1 MKHLILLS
9 ITDFKLIFRDPS
21 LRIFLAL
28 PLLILAMVVFG
39 LLALIEEYPIVND
52 YVCYVLM
59 GASLQTSTMFGFIYS
74 MVLIHEKDIQVAK
87 IYGVLPVS
95 KKGFIATR
103 QVIPFSLST
112 LVTFLLLQLQS
123 FYIFKLED
131 VILFSLLCGIF
142 APLLSLSVTLLSKNK
157 MEGMTWFKLMNLL
170 VSVPLVGFFIPCCA
184 WAFAI
189 IPTYWVFETLN
200 HMVLGE
206 MVLIPV
212 IIGFVVSIGLLYL
225 LIWRFSKS
233 HFS

>member
-1 MKHLILLS
+1 MKNLLLLS
-9 ITDFKLIFRDPS
+9 ITDFKLIFRDSS
-21 LRIFLAL
+21 LRIFLAM
-28 PLLILAMVVFG
+28 PLLIIAIVLLAVP
-39 LLALIEEYPIVND
+39 ALIEEYPIVQD
-52 YVCYVLM
+52 YVSYVLM

-87 IYGVLPVS
+87 VYGILPVS

-103 QVIPFSLST
+103 QVIQFVLSA
-112 LVTFLLLQLQS
+112 LVTFLLLQVQP
-123 FYIFKLED
+123 FYIFRLED
-131 VILFSLLCGIF
+131 IILFSLLCGLF
-142 APLLSLSVTLLSKNK
+142 APLLTLSVTLFSKNK
-157 MEGMTWFKLMNLL
+157 MIGMTWFKLMNLL

-200 HMVLGE
+200 RMVLGE
-206 MVLIPV
+206 MILIPV
-212 IIGFVVSIGLLYL
+212 TIGFVASIGLLYF

>member
-1 MKHLILLS
+1 M
-9 ITDFKLIFRDPS
+9 
-21 LRIFLAL
+21 
-28 PLLILAMVVFG
+28 PLLIIAIVLLAVP
-39 LLALIEEYPIVND
+39 ALIEEYPIVQD
-52 YVCYVLM
+52 YVSYVLM

-87 IYGVLPVS
+87 VYGILPVS

-103 QVIPFSLST
+103 QVIPFVLSA
-112 LVTFLLLQLQS
+112 LVTFLLLQVQP
-123 FYIFKLED
+123 FYIFRLED
-131 VILFSLLCGIF
+131 IILFSLLCGLF
-142 APLLSLSVTLLSKNK
+142 APLLTLSVTLFSKNK
-157 MEGMTWFKLMNLL
+157 MIGMTWFKLMNLL

-200 HMVLGE
+200 RMVLGE
-206 MVLIPV
+206 MILIPV
-212 IIGFVVSIGLLYL
+212 TIGFVASIGLLYF

>member
-1 MKHLILLS
+1 MKNLLLLS
-9 ITDFKLIFRDPS
+9 ITDFKLIFRDSS
-21 LRIFLAL
+21 LRIFLAM
-28 PLLILAMVVFG
+28 PLLIIAIVLLAVP
-39 LLALIEEYPIVND
+39 ALIEEYPIVQD
-52 YVCYVLM
+52 YVSYVLM

-87 IYGVLPVS
+87 VYGILPVS

-103 QVIPFSLST
+103 QVIPFVLSA
-112 LVTFLLLQLQS
+112 LVTFLLLQVQP
-123 FYIFKLED
+123 FYIFRLED
-131 VILFSLLCGIF
+131 IILFSLLCGLF
-142 APLLSLSVTLLSKNK
+142 APLLTLSVTLFSKNK
-157 MEGMTWFKLMNLL
+157 MIGMTWFKLMNLL

-200 HMVLGE
+200 RMVLGE
-206 MVLIPV
+206 MILIPV
-212 IIGFVVSIGLLYL
+212 TIGFVASIGLLYF

>member
-1 MKHLILLS
+1 MKNLLLLS
-9 ITDFKLIFRDPS
+9 ITDFKLIFRDSS
-21 LRIFLAL
+21 LRIFLAM
-28 PLLILAMVVFG
+28 PLLIIAIVLIAVP
-39 LLALIEEYPIVND
+39 ALIEEYPIVQD
-52 YVCYVLM
+52 YVSYILM

-87 IYGVLPVS
+87 VYGILPVS

-103 QVIPFSLST
+103 QVIPFVLSA

-123 FYIFKLED
+123 YYVFKIED
-131 VILFSLLCGIF
+131 VILFSLLCGLF
-142 APLLSLSVTLLSKNK
+142 APLLTLSVTLLSKNK
-157 MEGMTWFKLMNLL
+157 MIGMTWFKLMNLL

-200 HMVLGE
+200 RMALGE
-206 MVLIPV
+206 V
-212 IIGFVVSIGLLYL
+212 ILMPISIGLTCSIGLLYL